1 MLKMKRIYEE
11 AEKADHYRILVDRI
25 WPRGIS
31 KERAALDEW
40 EKEIAP
46 STEIR
51 KKFNH
56 DPEKFEQFR
65 KDYLTELHESEKSDA
80 FVDLIKTHLK
90 RGNVT
95 LLYSAKDKEN
105 NQVAVLLEFLASK
118 GVSEAKAID

>member
-65 KDYLTELHESEKSDA
+65 KDYLKELHENEKSDA
-80 FVDLIKTHLK
+80 FVVLIKTHLK

>member
-1 MLKMKRIYEE
+1 MSGKKKLRLLQKY
-11 AEKADHYRILVDRI
+11 A
-25 WPRGIS
+25 
-31 KERAALDEW
+31 
-40 EKEIAP
+40 
-46 STEIR
+46 

-105 NQVAVLLEFLASK
+105 NQVTVLLEFLASK

>member
-1 MLKMKRIYEE
+1 MLKMKRIYEA

-51 KKFNH
+51 KTFNH

-65 KDYLTELHESEKSDA
+65 KDYLKELNENEKSDA

-105 NQVAVLLEFLASK
+105 NQVTVLLEFLASK

>member
-1 MLKMKRIYEE
+1 MLKMKRIYDET
-11 AEKADHYRILVDRI
+11 EKADHYRILVDRI

-51 KKFNH
+51 KEFNH

-65 KDYLTELHESEKSDA
+65 KNYLKELHENEKSDA

-95 LLYSAKDKEN
+95 LLYSAKDKEY
-105 NQVAVLLEFLASK
+105 NQVTVLFEFLASK